1 MTIEEVVGT
10 RGRISKIEKVRDAVR
25 VVNKALAIA
34 HGVHETGRK
43 GDPLRRCRRTIGSCH
58 HRLRIDLTR
67 VTGRGVSRMA
77 AATLGYGAVNEAA
90 KTVRTGR
97 TWNSSNAP
105 HESRGGVLRGAAR
118 AVGGLLG
125 GVLGGLGK
133 LVKRSPL

>member
-25 VVNKALAIA
+25 VVNKTLAIA

-90 KTVRTGR
+90 GPSAMLTAAG
-97 TWNSSNAP
+97 AP
-105 HESRGGVLRGAAR
+105 PAPAR
-118 AVGGLLG
+118 DSDCYDTAEIHA
-125 GVLGGLGK
+125 
-133 LVKRSPL
+133 